1 MEPLYSPPGTLTAH
15 QVATLLGI
23 TLGGV
28 RLLVHRRQLARIGGS
43 PGKPSTH
50 SRTSRLLTASA
61 AHAAQLDA
69 QVSAV

>member
-43 PGKPSTH
+43 PRQALYALKDVQALDSKR
-50 SRTSRLLTASA
+50 RTRSA
-61 AHAAQLDA
+61 A
-69 QVSAV
+69 